1 MINNH
6 QKFIQHCSV
15 PSLSLLCRCTVS
27 QTRSH
32 GTKAKHLTDVTS
44 LCTNFGSST
53 PGCIQLR
60 INQYISVDLP
70 QLLKG
75 NIPMTAC
82 PISASFDSKAASRT
96 AYITSVHSAKRRMF
110 ILTIESV
117 IPVTRRLLSLSAHS
131 CHIWH
136 WVERQYHKRRSCVE
150 RVPSTPTVCFF
161 FNQGNY
167 PVQIPHATA

>member
-1 MINNH
+1 M
-6 QKFIQHCSV
+6 
-15 PSLSLLCRCTVS
+15 TVIFKYS
-27 QTRSH
+27 
-32 GTKAKHLTDVTS
+32 G
-44 LCTNFGSST
+44 
-53 PGCIQLR
+53 

-82 PISASFDSKAASRT
+82 PISASFDSKAARRT

-150 RVPSTPTVCFF
+150 RVTSTPTVCFF
-161 FNQGNY
+161 F
-167 PVQIPHATA
+167 